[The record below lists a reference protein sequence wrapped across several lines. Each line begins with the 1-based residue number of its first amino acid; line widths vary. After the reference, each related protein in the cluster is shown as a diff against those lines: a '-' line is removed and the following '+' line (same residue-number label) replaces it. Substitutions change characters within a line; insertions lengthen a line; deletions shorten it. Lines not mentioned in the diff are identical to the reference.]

1 MKEQPNLS
9 YIHQLSGRDPV
20 FEEKL
25 ISIIKKE
32 FPEEKARYFKHLEE
46 KNYKLTAEDVH
57 KLKHKISI
65 LGLEAS
71 YYLAENYENCGQG
84 IAQHPCNFKL
94 QDQYG
99 KSWQLY
105 DHRGS
110 IIVLDFSTMWCGVC
124 MHAATKIENILEDY
138 EGHNIIWVT
147 VLLQDQYGNLPT
159 LDLIKLWARTFEIE
173 NSPVL
178 VGDLR
183 IAKAIV
189 TGEYDV
195 TVLPTMVIIDQEMTI
210 QYIME
215 GWNEGRFRVYL
226 DSLI

>member
-1 MKEQPNLS
+1 MKDLTKFRWLYLVALIMALALLIFACQDLRTEPQPRLAPIEN
-9 YIHQLSGRDPV
+9 SGIPHIDSGERQ
-20 FEEKL
+20 
-25 ISIIKKE
+25 
-32 FPEEKARYFKHLEE
+32 
-46 KNYKLTAEDVH
+46 
-57 KLKHKISI
+57 
-65 LGLEAS
+65 G
-71 YYLAENYENCGQG
+71 LAENYENCGQG

-173 NSPVL
+173 YSPVL